1 MNKRYTF
8 EEAQDLFQRM
18 GQRERL
24 IVRRLASE
32 RIVRR
37 GAEEVGTSDINH
49 EVCSIC
55 NEYDGSFVEFMEDY
69 LTAEE
74 LEGWKSLA

>member
-1 MNKRYTF
+1 MNRYTF
-8 EEAQDLFQRM
+8 AEAQDLFQRM

-24 IVRRLASE
+24 MIRRLASE
-32 RIVRR
+32 RIVQR

-55 NEYDGSFVEFMEDY
+55 NEYDGSFVDFMEDY
-69 LTAEE
+69 LTAFEIE
-74 LEGWKSLA
+74 AWKSVA